1 MSRYGLDEGVQQ
13 LTRAAEL
20 GLPEALVNQGFS
32 YLIDPL
38 DMSRDNA
45 RSSQGVLNLEEVGVP
60 MIHSPR
66 DKNHPFVTPGMYI
79 WNILGPVD

>member
-32 YLIDPL
+32 YLIGPGIQEDQEAEGLKLLELAAQSGDPV
-38 DMSRDNA
+38 
-45 RSSQGVLNLEEVGVP
+45 RSSVR
-60 MIHSPR
+60 IHMVFPSSR
-66 DKNHPFVTPGMYI
+66 AANSLLSFS
-79 WNILGPVD
+79 